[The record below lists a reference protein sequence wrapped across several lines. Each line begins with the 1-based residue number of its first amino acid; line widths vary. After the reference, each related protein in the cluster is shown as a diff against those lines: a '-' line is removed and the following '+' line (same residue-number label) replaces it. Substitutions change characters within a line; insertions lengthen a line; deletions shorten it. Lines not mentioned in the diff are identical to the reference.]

1 MRRECYVF
9 CILFAL
15 CITATMAS
23 HKEAS
28 GGLIANGLNPIKN
41 LNDPHVVD
49 IAQFAVTD
57 YNKQSAAHL
66 KLVKINN
73 GYTQVVSG
81 GVNYN
86 LLLLTF
92 GGLPDNRYEA
102 IVFENNSQNSRK
114 LISFHPLH
122 D

>member
-1 MRRECYVF
+1 
-9 CILFAL
+9 
-15 CITATMAS
+15 MAS

-28 GGLIANGLNPIKN
+28 GGLIADGLNPIKN

-49 IAQFAVTD
+49 IAQFAVTEH
-57 YNKQSAAHL
+57 NKQSAAHL

-81 GVNYN
+81 GINYS
-86 LLLLTF
+86 LLLSTF
-92 GGLPDNRYEA
+92 GGLSSRYEA

-114 LISFHPLH
+114 LISFRPLH